1 MHPAYRP
8 EIDGLRALAVVSV
21 LIFHLNAAWLP
32 GGFIGVDIFFV
43 ISGFLIT
50 SIISK
55 ELIRKEFSFSAFYA
69 RRAKRIFPALFAV
82 LILCSLFAY
91 ISLPPDDYKSFFKA
105 LRYVLLQF
113 GNVHFSQEVDY
124 FAQGLSPSPLLHT
137 WSLGVEEQFYLLWPL
152 LMALSYKWVAQTLR
166 PLLFILALISSL
178 IASQILLSLDAKQSY
193 YMVYSRGWE
202 LLLGGVLAFGKLPE
216 IRQKRSADIASIIAL
231 LVMLGC
237 MLSYAERD
245 FPGLKALLPV
255 AAAAL
260 FIHSANLH
268 TGIGHRL
275 LSSRPTLVIGL
286 YSYSLYLWHWPLITF
301 TKTLTGEPLSSLS
314 IIIITLACFLLA
326 ALTYKFIE
334 QPFLKIKASKRG
346 VIITSLCF
354 IISGVVITN
363 VLKHYDHHPSRSSRA
378 YDLDESMA
386 VNSKKLCKESFKQ
399 TCTPYTDGS
408 YDILL
413 AGDSHGAHYAP
424 LILNWAKAYDYRV
437 KIVTQGGC
445 PTWLRINPNIKQED
459 STVCIK
465 KKQEFAQVLGKIKE
479 HIYLAIKSDQ
489 ISSDYGVSHGRD
501 LSKFVNPMLK
511 GHKVTL
517 LLQIPLLSQNPN
529 DCLFRKNSR
538 LAALIGPLY
547 KNDKN
552 CIDQINSISV
562 ASSNSLLE
570 HFADTKKWRAY
581 TPSPLNGHFINNSRK
596 LLYKDET
603 HLNIYGN
610 TFLSEHFMDFTL
622 PKPKE

>member
-21 LIFHLNAAWLP
+21 LVFHLNATWLP

-50 SIISK
+50 TIISK

-69 RRAKRIFPALFAV
+69 RRAKRIFPALFTV
-82 LILCSLFAY
+82 LIACSLFAY

-152 LMALSYKWVAQTLR
+152 LLALSYKWVPQTLR
-166 PLLFILALISSL
+166 PLLFLLALVSSL

-216 IRQKRSADIASIIAL
+216 IRQQKSADLVSIIAL
-231 LVMLGC
+231 LIMLGC

-260 FIHSANLH
+260 FIHSASLH
-268 TGIGHRL
+268 KGIGHRL
-275 LSSRPTLVIGL
+275 LCAKPTLVVGL
-286 YSYSLYLWHWPLITF
+286 YSYSLYLWHWPLIAF
-301 TKTLTGEPLSSLS
+301 TKSLTGERLSSLS

-326 ALTYKFIE
+326 ALTYKFVE
-334 QPFLKIKASKRG
+334 QPFLKIKASKRS
-346 VIITSLCF
+346 VIIASLCF

-363 VLKHYDHHPSRSSRA
+363 VLKHFDHHPSRSSHA
-378 YDLDESMA
+378 YDLLESTA
-386 VNSKKLCKESFKQ
+386 INTKNLCKESFKQ
-399 TCTPYTDGS
+399 TCAPYTDGS

-424 LILNWAKAYDYRV
+424 LILNWAKVYGYRV
-437 KIVTQGGC
+437 RIITQGGC
-445 PTWLRINPNIKQED
+445 PTWLRINPNMKQQD
-459 STVCIK
+459 STVCIEK
-465 KKQEFAQVLGKIKE
+465 KKTFAQVLSKIKE
-479 HIYLAIKSDQ
+479 HVFLAIKSDQ
-489 ISSDYGVSHGRD
+489 ILGDYGVSHD
-501 LSKFVNPMLK
+501 LDALVNPKLK

-517 LLQIPLLSQNPN
+517 LLQIPLLNQNPN
-529 DCLFRKNSR
+529 DCLFKENSR
-538 LAALIGPLY
+538 LAALISPFY

-552 CIDQINSISV
+552 CLNETNNRSV
-562 ASSNSLLE
+562 ASSNALLQN
-570 HFADTKKWRAY
+570 FAETKKWRAY
-581 TPSPLNGHFINNSRK
+581 TPSPLNKHFINSSGK
-596 LLYKDET
+596 LLYKDEN

-610 TFLSEHFMDFTL
+610 TFLSEHFMAFTL
-622 PKPKE
+622 PKPNE

>member
-8 EIDGLRALAVVSV
+8 EIDGLRALAVISV

-50 SIISK
+50 TIISK

-82 LILCSLFAY
+82 LIFCSLFAY

-152 LMALSYKWVAQTLR
+152 LMALSYKWVPQTLR
-166 PLLFILALISSL
+166 PLLFLLVLVSSL
-178 IASQILLSLDAKQSY
+178 IASQLLLSLDAKQSY

-216 IRQKRSADIASIIAL
+216 IRQQRSADFASIIAL

-255 AAAAL
+255 TAAAL

-268 TGIGHRL
+268 TGVGHHL

-301 TKTLTGEPLSSLS
+301 TKTLTGKPLSSLS
-314 IIIITLACFLLA
+314 IIIITLTCFLLA
-326 ALTYKFIE
+326 ALTYKFVE
-334 QPFLKIKASKRG
+334 QPFLKIKARKRS
-346 VIITSLCF
+346 VIIASLCF

-363 VLKHYDHHPSRSSRA
+363 VLKHYDHHPSRSSHA
-378 YDLDESMA
+378 YDFDESMA
-386 VNSKKLCKESFKQ
+386 INTKKLCKERFKQ

-437 KIVTQGGC
+437 KVITQGGC
-445 PTWLRINPNIKQED
+445 PTWLRINSNIKQED
-459 STVCIK
+459 STVCIEK
-465 KKQEFAQVLGKIKE
+465 KKKFAQVLSKTKE
-479 HIYLAIKSDQ
+479 HVFLATKSDQ
-489 ISSDYGVSHGRD
+489 ISSNYGVSNGRD
-501 LSKFVNPMLK
+501 LSRFINPKLK

-517 LLQIPLLSQNPN
+517 LLQIPLLNQNPN
-529 DCLFRKNSR
+529 DCLFKKNSR
-538 LAALIGPLY
+538 LAALISPLY
-547 KNDKN
+547 KNDTN
-552 CIDQINSISV
+552 CIDEITNISV
-562 ASSNSLLE
+562 ASSNALLE

-581 TPSPLNGHFINNSRK
+581 TPSPLNKHFINSAGK
-596 LLYKDET
+596 LLYKDEN

-610 TFLSEHFMDFTL
+610 TFLFEHFMSFTL
-622 PKPKE
+622 PKPEE